1 MRSLKLPGLGG
12 CLDTVPDMRSGDT
25 TREAGP
31 TRWWKRLGRI
41 GVWTAAVLVVA
52 VAGRCLYAWRDR
64 NPGYQLVLDIG
75 GASVAGQPPLL
86 RVGFAKARINPDL
99 SDPSRPVWL
108 AGFGQKRAATALHD
122 DLWAV
127 ACVVDDGQTRLGLV
141 ALDAIG
147 LFHDDVLAVRRR
159 LAPDL
164 KLDYTIVCATH
175 NHSTPDLLGLWG
187 PHPLR
192 TGVDRRYR
200 EQVIATTARVLEEA
214 VAALQ
219 PALVAFEQIPMPTAG
234 LVTDTRKPEVFD
246 PEIRLMHFV
255 EPTNRR
261 TLGTVINWAN
271 HPETVWSG
279 NTEITADYC
288 GYLRQALEQGVT
300 VEGRQLLRGVGGTHL
315 FVNGALGGLLT
326 TSPSVTVHD
335 PVLNQDFQ
343 APTHGKA
350 RAVGHCL
357 AARILPVLT
366 HSATGFT
373 NRAPIRIHARTI
385 EIPLD
390 NLVFWVAPV
399 LGVIDRGFVRWKTLR
414 TEVALVTLGEASLAC
429 IPGEI
434 YPELVNGGIERAPGG
449 DFAVEPVEV
458 PPLRQMMP
466 GRVKFVLGLAND
478 EIGYIIPKSQW
489 DRKPPYLYGA
499 ARPVYGEV
507 NSVGPEAAGCIHAAF
522 KMLCSLASGQPPAS
536 R

>member
-1 MRSLKLPGLGG
+1 MQ
-12 CLDTVPDMRSGDT
+12 TVGTSVGAPS
-25 TREAGP
+25 P
-31 TRWWKRLGRI
+31 RWWKRLGRI
-41 GVWTAAVLVVA
+41 GLCTGVVLVVA
-52 VAGRCLYAWRDR
+52 LAGRCLYAWRDR

-75 GASVAGQPPLL
+75 GAPASGQTQSL

-99 SDPSRPVWL
+99 TDPSRPVWL
-108 AGFGQKRAATALHD
+108 AGFGQNRAATALHD

-127 ACVVDDGQTRLGLV
+127 ACVVDDGQSRLGLV

-159 LAPDL
+159 LSPEL
-164 KLDYTIVCATH
+164 KLAYTIVCTTH

-200 EQVIATTARVLEEA
+200 EQVIATTAKVLSEA
-214 VAALQ
+214 VTALQ
-219 PALVAFEQIPMPTAG
+219 PALVAFHEIPMPTAG
-234 LVTDTRKPEVFD
+234 LVADTRKPEVFD

-255 EPTNRR
+255 EPTTRR

-271 HPETVWSG
+271 HPETVWAR
-279 NTEITADYC
+279 NTEITADFC
-288 GYLRQALEQGVT
+288 GYLRQALEQGFRAD
-300 VEGRQLLRGVGGTHL
+300 GRDLLFGAGGTHL

-326 TSPSVTVHD
+326 TSPSVTVQD
-335 PVLNQDFQ
+335 PLLNQDFK
-343 APTHGKA
+343 APTHEKA
-350 RAVGHCL
+350 RAVGHQL
-357 AARILPVLT
+357 AVRILPVLT
-366 HSATGFT
+366 NSGTAFT
-373 NRAPIRIHARTI
+373 NAVSIGIHARTI
-385 EIPLD
+385 EIPLQ
-390 NLVFWVAPV
+390 NLAFWMAPV

-434 YPELVNGGIERAPGG
+434 YPEIVNGGVERAPGG
-449 DFAVEPVEV
+449 DFAVDPVEV

-499 ARPVYGEV
+499 PRPVYGEI
-507 NSVGPEAAGCIHAAF
+507 NSVGPEAAGRIHAAF
-522 KMLCSLASGQPPAS
+522 KLLCSLASAP